1 MDNSFSIWILSR
13 RSELFEWRSAGLWPE
28 ESNVIVF
35 ETLDLL
41 LSNLKNREPDFI
53 LLDWELIDQNAHP
66 VIIKIS
72 RFSPMAE
79 LYLIYLPDDNPIYDE
94 LGSWELSGAYLP
106 GFSSDELRGKIME
119 QVELKTILNKA
130 GIIGRSSYNKH
141 NAAILKQISPTD
153 ATVLI
158 TGESGTGKE
167 LLASAIHANS
177 LRQDQP
183 FVSVNCAAIS
193 ESILESE
200 LFGHEKGAF
209 TGADRQH
216 NGYFETASGGSI
228 FLDEI
233 GEFKLDLQARL
244 LRVLEQKTYYRL
256 GGNKQMKA
264 DVRIICATN
273 RNLKDLVDEGKF
285 RADLYY
291 RLSVIQISTE
301 PLRNRPE
308 DIYPLANYF
317 LSEISA
323 DVQAVELLPESVTL
337 LMRYSWPGNVRELK
351 NFIQS
356 TSYLSTDKK
365 IKSSDVESFLSQA
378 ASTNRS
384 LPVATG
390 QTSEQAEF
398 KMIYHALLNL
408 AREIADMKELLVGS
422 VNAGKTSVSDGNM
435 QSQNNMEIDTELKTM
450 EEVEREMI
458 EKALRVASSN
468 RKQAA
473 KYLGIGERTLYRKL
487 KEYDIK

>member
-1 MDNSFSIWILSR
+1 MDNGFSIWIFSR
-13 RSELFEWRSAGLWPE
+13 RAELFDWRSAGLWPE
-28 ESNVIVF
+28 DSNVIVF

-41 LSNLKNREPDFI
+41 LSNLKKRKPDFI

-66 VIIKIS
+66 VIIKVS
-72 RFSPMAE
+72 RLVPMAE
-79 LYLIYLPDDNPIYDE
+79 IYLLYLPDDNPIHDT
-94 LGSWELSGAYLP
+94 LGSWELSGAFSP
-106 GFSSDELRGKIME
+106 GFSSDDLRKKILEQME
-119 QVELKTILNKA
+119 YKNLLNEA
-130 GIIGRSSYNKH
+130 GIIGRSYYNKL

-153 ATVLI
+153 ATVLV

-167 LLASAIHANS
+167 LLARAIHDNS
-177 LRQDQP
+177 LRREKP
-183 FVSVNCAAIS
+183 FVSVNCAAIT

-200 LFGHEKGAF
+200 LFGHEKGSF
-209 TGADRQH
+209 TGAERQH
-216 NGYFETASGGSI
+216 AGYFETASGGSI

-256 GGNKQMKA
+256 GGNQQLKA
-264 DVRIICATN
+264 DVRVICATN

-301 PLRNRPE
+301 PLRNRLE
-308 DIYPLANYF
+308 DIYPLASHF
-317 LSEISA
+317 LSELSSDIGGIELMP
-323 DVQAVELLPESVTL
+323 DAVSL

-356 TSYLSTDKK
+356 VSYMSTDKK
-365 IKSSDVESFLSQA
+365 IKSSDVDNFISQA
-378 ASTNRS
+378 TSSNRS
-384 LPVATG
+384 LPVVTG
-390 QTSEQAEF
+390 RTTEQADFELL
-398 KMIYHALLNL
+398 YRALLNL
-408 AREIADMKELLVGS
+408 AREIAEMKELIMVGGNS
-422 VNAGKTSVSDGNM
+422 GKTVRPDVDM
-435 QSQNNMEIDTELKTM
+435 QTQNNIEIEPELKTI
-450 EEVEREMI
+450 EEMEREMI
-458 EKALRVASSN
+458 EKALRAASSN